1 MIPNSKAEL
10 FLIQFLCLDKQ
21 DIFLEFDSKLCRWG
35 FINPSANTEVLFFK
49 QVQILLR
56 HKDSDDL
63 GLTDR
68 W

>member
-21 DIFLEFDSKLCRWG
+21 DIFLEFDSKLCRWH
-35 FINPSANTEVLFFK
+35 FINPSANTEVFFFR
-49 QVQILLR
+49 QVQILLHIR
-56 HKDSDDL
+56 IVMKL
-63 GLTDR
+63 VLTDR